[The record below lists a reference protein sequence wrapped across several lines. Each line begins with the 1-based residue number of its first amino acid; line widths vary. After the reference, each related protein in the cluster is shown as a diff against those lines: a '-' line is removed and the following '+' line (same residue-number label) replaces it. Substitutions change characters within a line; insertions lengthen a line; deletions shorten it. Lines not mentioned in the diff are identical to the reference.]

1 MKVEPYLFF
10 EGNCEEAMQFY
21 KRALGATEIKLMR
34 YKESPEPLPPGMV
47 PPGWENK
54 IMHSYL
60 RIGDTELMA
69 SDGKSPGGGAHH
81 GFSLTLS
88 VPDAAAAKQRF
99 DALAEGG
106 QVVMSG
112 ANGTLLRGRPGA
124 LVDESR
130 VATLSDLHAVSA
142 RGGQIFAVG
151 GNYFAPAPATRHG
164 VVAHYGDPVSSTLK

>member
-106 QVVMSG
+106 QVVMPLGKTFYSPAFG
-112 ANGTLLRGRPGA
+112 MVTDRFGVMWMVIQPQ
-124 LVDESR
+124 
-130 VATLSDLHAVSA
+130 A
-142 RGGQIFAVG
+142 R
-151 GNYFAPAPATRHG
+151 
-164 VVAHYGDPVSSTLK
+164 